1 MGSSES
7 QSVSE
12 KQDNNLYFPKQI
24 NSYKE
29 DINYNKNGKE
39 NRTLINENNNSSEN
53 QVKLSLDNTIRN
65 NNNNNIYLNKNN
77 DFDFLNNDNRYNDN
91 GIITNVNR
99 GQQYKNNLFVT
110 HTAEAIK
117 MEITMKKN
125 DLDYRKFKFNGITVI
140 QNLKDYIPER
150 ITREEIKE
158 MIFNAFGE
166 GLVEDNRYYI
176 PGKTVTIEQ
185 ANAIVDLIEK
195 YIKNDTD
202 LENLENNSIL
212 DGVNLTIDLV
222 DLNKDIIREKMF
234 KGKNPSDMQVEN
246 VLRNLS
252 QGQSNVKILSI
263 DFQ

>member
-1 MGSSES
+1 MGSES

-12 KQDNNLYFPKQI
+12 KQDNNIYFPKQI
-24 NSYKE
+24 SSDKE
-29 DINYNKNGKE
+29 DINYNKGRKE
-39 NRTLINENNNSSEN
+39 NRTLINENNNSSEH
-53 QVKLSLDNTIRN
+53 QVKLSIDNNIRN

-77 DFDFLNNDNRYNDN
+77 DFDFLNNENRYNDN

-99 GQQYKNNLFVT
+99 GQQYKKNYFVA

-140 QNLKDYIPER
+140 QNLKDYMPES
-150 ITREEIKE
+150 ITREEIKN

-166 GLVEDNRYYI
+166 GLVDDNRYYI
-176 PGKTVTIEQ
+176 PGKTVTREQ
-185 ANAIVDLIEK
+185 ANAIVDLIAK
-195 YIKNDTD
+195 YIKNDKN